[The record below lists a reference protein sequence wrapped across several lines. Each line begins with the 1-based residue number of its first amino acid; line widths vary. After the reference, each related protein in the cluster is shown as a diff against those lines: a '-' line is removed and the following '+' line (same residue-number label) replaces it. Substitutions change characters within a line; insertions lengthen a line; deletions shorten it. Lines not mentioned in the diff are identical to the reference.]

1 MLSRSFHWVLSRTI
15 HRAFWISSFF
25 MRCCIVDNASDN
37 LKSCIRLSRKALCR
51 LAPMLKCGLSN
62 SPVICRC
69 QPCNQEHDTLMLY
82 VIMLLAIQVARSA
95 AVKAEGLKKISG
107 AVIVVSFCIA
117 LEHKYASSCS
127 S

>member
-1 MLSRSFHWVLSRTI
+1 
-15 HRAFWISSFF
+15 
-25 MRCCIVDNASDN
+25 
-37 LKSCIRLSRKALCR
+37 
-51 LAPMLKCGLSN
+51 
-62 SPVICRC
+62 
-69 QPCNQEHDTLMLY
+69 MLY